1 MDRAHRK
8 HWFIPAAKTHAGEAL
23 MKKSILS
30 HWAISTLV
38 SVGLLAS
45 TSAWSQ
51 APLRVVGNFSGNKIQ
66 VEEVERPFFETLGSK
81 VNLPVVYNT
90 MDAIGVN
97 AADALRM
104 IRSGSFDIMSVQIG
118 MAARDE
124 PFFEGVDLAG
134 VAADMEDQ
142 YEVVQAVKEKF
153 DERLQ
158 SRFNAKLLTLWP
170 FGPQVLFCKGDIKS
184 VDDLKNKKVRV
195 FTGSMSRLVEGL
207 GATPVTLQ
215 FSEVYLALQRG
226 VADCG
231 VTAPSAGNNG
241 KWPEVT
247 DVFLPLP
254 LSYSVQGHFMN
265 LDRWNQLTPEQQ
277 QTLESEFSEM
287 EAKMWEV
294 ATLQNSDAA
303 LCNTGQEGC
312 KNHVSYKMREVL
324 VDQSNRDRI
333 VELTNSAVLPAWSAS
348 CVRGYKDCVS
358 VWNDTVGKASNF
370 QIQ

>member
-1 MDRAHRK
+1 
-8 HWFIPAAKTHAGEAL
+8 
-23 MKKSILS
+23 MKKKTILS

-38 SVGLLAS
+38 GVGLLAS
-45 TSAWSQ
+45 TNAWSQ
-51 APLRVVGNFSGNKIQ
+51 TPLRVVGNFSGNKVQ
-66 VEEVERPFFETLGSK
+66 VEEVERPFFEALESK
-81 VNLPVVYNT
+81 IDLPVVYNT

-134 VAADMEDQ
+134 VAADMDSQ

-153 DERLQ
+153 DDRLQ

-170 FGPQVLFCKGDIKS
+170 FGPQVLFCKGDDIKS

-195 FTGSMSRLVEGL
+195 FTSSMSRLMEDL

-226 VADCG
+226 VADCA

-247 DVFLPLP
+247 DVFIPLP

-265 LDRWNQLTPEQQ
+265 LDRWNELTPEQQ
-277 QTLESEFSEM
+277 QTLESEFDKM

-294 ATLQNSDAA
+294 ATTYNDDAA
-303 LCNTGQEGC
+303 LCNTGKAGC
-312 KNHVSYKMREVL
+312 THHEAYKMREVPI
-324 VDQSNRDRI
+324 DQSNRDRVI
-333 VELTNSAVLPAWSAS
+333 ELTNSAVLPAWGAS
-348 CVRGYKDCVS
+348 CIRGYKDCIP
-358 VWNDTVGKASNF
+358 VWNDTVGKAAGF
-370 QIQ
+370 QIP